1 MDGSAGERG
10 RRVSTA
16 AVVACAAAGVVIILH
31 LLQPVARVLLLVFA
45 GTLYA
50 VFIDAVASALVRRTR
65 MPRGAAVGIVV
76 AGVLGVPTLVGFAV
90 GPGVAEQVTA
100 LFRSLPETWSG
111 IRTWLQGTRWGPGL
125 LSWMPDL
132 RTALHLETA
141 TVQGITVFFSTVF
154 QGVVAAFLVVIVGVY
169 VALSPSFYVGAVLKL
184 VPQGRRER
192 YREVARAIAHA
203 LRRWLAGRIV
213 AMTLIGT
220 LVSVGLSIIGV
231 PYPLAFGFI
240 AALLEFVPY
249 VGPTAAAVPPILVAL
264 AQSPVMALL
273 TIGVFAV
280 VQAVENALVS
290 PLVEH
295 RAVRLGPAVLV
306 STQVL
311 MGVLFGG
318 LGVLLATPLAVV
330 VVVAVQK
337 LYIEDVLGEATR
349 ALGEGPG

>member
-1 MDGSAGERG
+1 MDERAGGQGRG
-10 RRVSTA
+10 IRAA
-16 AVVACAAAGVVIILH
+16 AVVACATAGVVILLH

-45 GTLYA
+45 GALFA
-50 VFIDAVASALVRRTR
+50 VFIDAVASALARRTR
-65 MPRGAAVGIVV
+65 LPRGAAVGIVV
-76 AGVLGVPTLVGFAV
+76 ACVLGVPTLVAFAV
-90 GPGVAEQVTA
+90 GPGIAEQVTA

-111 IRTWLQGTRWGPGL
+111 IRAWLEGTRWGPGL
-125 LSWMPDL
+125 LAWVPDL
-132 RTALHLETA
+132 RNALHLETA
-141 TVQGITVFFSTVF
+141 TVSGITAFFSTVF
-154 QGVVAAFLVVIVGVY
+154 HGVVAAFLVLIVGVY
-169 VALSPSFYVGAVLKL
+169 VALSPPFYTGALL
-184 VPQGRRER
+184 RLAPAHRRGR
-192 YREVARAIAHA
+192 YREVLRAVAHA
-203 LRRWLAGRIV
+203 LRRWLAGRLV
-213 AMTLIGT
+213 AMALIGT

-249 VGPTAAAVPPILVAL
+249 VGPTASAIPPALVAL

-273 TIGVFAV
+273 TVGLFVV
-280 VQAVENALVS
+280 VQVLENAFVS
-290 PLVEH
+290 PMVDH

-349 ALGEGPG
+349 ALGEGPE